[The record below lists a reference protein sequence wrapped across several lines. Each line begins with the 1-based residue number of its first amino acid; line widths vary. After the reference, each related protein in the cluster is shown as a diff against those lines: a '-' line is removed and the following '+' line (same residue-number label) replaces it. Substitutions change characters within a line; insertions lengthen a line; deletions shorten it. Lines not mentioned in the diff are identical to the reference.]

1 MAYDLLIEN
10 ARIIDGSGGP
20 SIEGSVAVKEGIIH
34 GVGKVSG
41 GAHRVI
47 DAHGLAVAPGFIDNH
62 CHYDAQ
68 VTWDP
73 LCTFSCY
80 HGATSVVIGNCSLSL
95 APVRDEDHYALAQM
109 LSRVEAIPIESL
121 QEGINWSWNT
131 VPEYIEAIDGNLGV
145 NVGVLVGHSAVRRY
159 VMGGESQE
167 RNATDSE
174 IEAMKLL
181 VKEGM
186 DAGALGLSVSRNMG
200 HFDLTG
206 KPLPAIV
213 APEEELFALASV
225 VGDLGAGI
233 LQCGGGTAP
242 EMKDGLCSRLSA
254 ATNRPV
260 VYNNI
265 THRWSAPN
273 QWREHLD
280 YVTDTVGKGNRAY
293 PLISPRSNNT
303 RFTMLNAQVFD
314 RLPSWKPIMEGTP
327 AQKMAAFRDP
337 DTRRRLRL
345 EAVEGAEVAYNAF
358 SRRWDHLFVTNPTL
372 DKNQGLKGKSIDQ
385 LAAEQ
390 GKDVLDAFLDL
401 VLEENLETGFELNQS
416 GGDETAMTTMLTSPY
431 PVVGLSD
438 GGAHVIFD
446 AGYGYS
452 TYFLGHWVRE
462 KKILSPER
470 AVQKLTSIPAELF
483 DINDRGILKEGM
495 AADIVVFD
503 LDTIGPLEPEEV
515 DDFPGGSKRLAQFA
529 QGIEFTIVNGQ
540 VLMEGREHTGA
551 LPGRVL
557 RNSKYAR

>member
-20 SIEGSVAVKEGIIH
+20 SFEGSVAVKEGIIH

-41 GAHRVI
+41 AAHRVI
-47 DAHGLAVAPGFIDNH
+47 DAQGLAVAPGFIDNH

-167 RNATDSE
+167 RDATNSE
-174 IEAMKLL
+174 IQAMKRL

-327 AQKMAAFRDP
+327 DQKIAAFRDP

-345 EAVEGAEVAYNAF
+345 EAVEGAEVAFNAF
-358 SRRWDHLFVTNPTL
+358 SRRWDHFFITKPAL
-372 DKNQGLKGKSIDQ
+372 DKNRGLTGKSIDQ

-416 GGDETAMTTMLTSPY
+416 GGDEAAMTTMLTSPH
-431 PVVGLSD
+431 PVIGLSD

-462 KKILSPER
+462 KKILSPEK

-483 DINDRGILKEGM
+483 DIQERGLLKEGL
-495 AADIVVFD
+495 AADLVVFD

-515 DDFPGGSKRLAQFA
+515 YDFPGGSKRLAQFA
-529 QGIEFTIVNGQ
+529 QGIEYTIVNGQ
-540 VLMEGREHTGA
+540 VLIEGGEHTGA
-551 LPGRVL
+551 LPGQVL

>member
-1 MAYDLLIEN
+1 MAYDLLIKN

-20 SIEGSVAVKEGIIH
+20 SLEGSVAVQDGIIQR
-34 GVGKVSG
+34 VGKVSG
-41 GAHRVI
+41 NAHRII
-47 DAHGLAVAPGFIDNH
+47 DAQGLAVAPGFIDNH

-95 APVRDEDHYALAQM
+95 APVHDEDHYALAQM

-131 VPEYIEAIDGNLGV
+131 VPEYMAALDGNLGV

-159 VMGGESQE
+159 VMGEESQE
-167 RNATDSE
+167 RDATESE
-174 IEAMKLL
+174 LQAMKAL

-186 DAGALGLSVSRNMG
+186 EAGALGFSVSRNKG

-206 KPLPAIV
+206 RPLPAII
-213 APEEELFALASV
+213 APDEELFALASV
-225 VGDLGAGI
+225 VGEVGAGI

-242 EMKDGLCSRLSA
+242 EMQDGLCSRLSA
-254 ATNRPV
+254 AADRPL

-280 YVTDTVGKGNRAY
+280 YVTDTVDKGNRAY

-327 AQKMAAFRDP
+327 AEKMAAFRDP
-337 DTRRRLRL
+337 DVRRRLRL

-358 SRRWDHLFVTNPTL
+358 SRRWDHLFITKPAL
-372 DKNQGLKGKSIDQ
+372 EKNRRLTGKSIDR
-385 LAAEQ
+385 LAKEQ

-401 VLEENLETGFELNQS
+401 VLEEKLETGFELNQS
-416 GGDETAMTTMLTSPY
+416 GGDEAAMTEMLTSPY

-452 TYFLGHWVRE
+452 TYFLGHWIRE
-462 KKILSPER
+462 KKIMSLEK

-483 DINDRGILKEGM
+483 DITDRGRVEEGL
-495 AADIVVFD
+495 AADLVVFNP
-503 LDTIGPLEPEEV
+503 DTIGPMEPEEV
-515 DDFPGGSKRLAQFA
+515 YDFPGGSKRLAQFA
-529 QGIEFTIVNGQ
+529 EGIEYTIVNGH
-540 VLMEGREHTGA
+540 VLIEGGDHTGV